1 MTRVAFE
8 ELANEIVTRL
18 ARICESCTLDGLWFD
33 IHGAMCVEGL
43 DDAEAELL
51 RRIRIV
57 IGTNVVVSASMDLHG
72 NVSPQLAHQT
82 DLITCYRMAPHEDE
96 LDTKERACRNLVDML
111 TSQDSM
117 SSRPFKAW
125 SKIPILLP
133 GEQTS
138 TRVEPAKGLY
148 ELVPEADAIPGVID
162 AAIWVGYAWA
172 DEPRNHAV
180 VMVTG
185 WEAEAVT
192 QQAQN
197 LATHFWDSRE
207 AFHFVA
213 PTGTLSQC
221 IENALR
227 SDRRPFY
234 ISDSGDN
241 PTAGGAGDGTWTL
254 ARVLAR
260 PEFQA
265 TDGPIVIY
273 ASIPA
278 QQAADTIA

>member
-1 MTRVAFE
+1 MPHHPAIAIAGLACETSPFSPARTIAGTLHPRRGREIIDEYAFLHPGTPLGDKASWEGALIGHALPGGVVTQVAFE

-18 ARICESCTLDGLWFD
+18 AQICESCTLDGLWFD

-51 RRIRIV
+51 RRIRV
-57 IGTNVVVSASMDLHG
+57 AIGTNVVVSASMDLHG

-96 LDTKERACRNLVDML
+96 LDTKERACRNLVDIL

-162 AAIWVGYAWA
+162 AAIWVGYVWA
-172 DEPRNHAV
+172 DEPRNHAI

-192 QQAQN
+192 QQAQD
-197 LATHFWDSRE
+197 LATHF
-207 AFHFVA
+207 
-213 PTGTLSQC
+213 
-221 IENALR
+221 
-227 SDRRPFY
+227 
-234 ISDSGDN
+234 
-241 PTAGGAGDGTWTL
+241 
-254 ARVLAR
+254 
-260 PEFQA
+260 
-265 TDGPIVIY
+265 
-273 ASIPA
+273 
-278 QQAADTIA
+278 